1 MLRVVFDTNVL
12 LSLFAFRGARFAA
25 LREAVTDGRVR
36 CLTRA
41 DCLDELA
48 RVLRA
53 PCLALDDEA
62 RGEALARY
70 LAVAQ
75 RAHDL
80 PAPQGLPRCVDPDD
94 QKFLEL
100 AVTADAS
107 HLVTLD
113 RALLALAPR
122 VTPLRVVVPRRLIA
136 ALGDR
141 VSAR

>member
-1 MLRVVFDTNVL
+1 MVFDTNVL
-12 LSLFAFRGARFAA
+12 LSLFAFRGARFAS

-53 PCLALDDEA
+53 PCLALDEAA

-70 LAVAQ
+70 LAAAE
-75 RAHDL
+75 RAPDL
-80 PAPQGLPRCVDPDD
+80 PAPQGLPRCGDPDD

-100 AVTADAS
+100 AVTAGAS
-107 HLVTLD
+107 HLVTQD

-122 VTPLRVVVPRRLIA
+122 VTALRVVVPRRLSE
-136 ALGDR
+136 ALRDR
-141 VSAR
+141 G

>member
-1 MLRVVFDTNVL
+1 VLRVVFDTNVL
-12 LSLFAFRGARFAA
+12 LSLFAFRGARFDS
-25 LREAVTDGRVR
+25 LRVAVTDGRVR

-53 PCLALDDEA
+53 PCLALDESA

-70 LAVAQ
+70 LDVAEEVP
-75 RAHDL
+75 DL
-80 PAPQGLPRCVDPDD
+80 PAPQGLPRCGDPDD

-100 AVTADAS
+100 AVTAGAS

-122 VTPLRVVVPRRLIA
+122 VTPVRVVVPRRLNE
-136 ALGDR
+136 ALRDR
-141 VSAR
+141 G

>member
-1 MLRVVFDTNVL
+1 MLQVVFDTNVL

-25 LREAVTDGRVR
+25 LREAVRDGRVR

-53 PCLALDDEA
+53 PCLALDEA
-62 RGEALARY
+62 ARAAALADY
-70 LAVAQ
+70 LAVAW
-75 RAHDL
+75 RAPDL
-80 PAPQGLPRCVDPDD
+80 PAPQGLPRCGDPDD

-100 AVTADAS
+100 AVTAGAS

-122 VTPLRVVVPRRLIA
+122 VAPLRVVVPRRLRE
-136 ALGDR
+136 ALRDLE
-141 VSAR
+141 